1 MSVWY
6 IGVQVVHRVGVR
18 RGLFG
23 ALFLAALL
31 AGPLTFAVS
40 PAFEQGESLFL
51 LDRPLDAQPLL
62 ERAILD
68 EPANEAAYLYLGL
81 AYEQVQEHEKAVQ
94 VLQRGAALGGE
105 RQGQIYFNIG
115 NNLFADQ
122 SYLLASEMYAQ
133 ALSADPTIRGAY
145 LNRANSLLQS
155 QEFDAALGDY
165 VLYLRLEPGSTQRTQ
180 VEQIIALLRQRIT
193 LVADQQR
200 VEQDRQT
207 ALLNAVLSS
216 LDNAAQNTK
225 NLSAGSESIREEYD
239 QLDIAD

>member
-1 MSVWY
+1 MLLRAVAAIILAGRRHRIQRHRTRGGLRAGCGELMSVWY
-6 IGVQVVHRVGVR
+6 IGVQVVYRVGAR

-105 RQGQIYFNIG
+105 RQC
-115 NNLFADQ
+115 DH
-122 SYLLASEMYAQ
+122 
-133 ALSADPTIRGAY
+133 P
-145 LNRANSLLQS
+145 RA
-155 QEFDAALGDY
+155 ACA
-165 VLYLRLEPGSTQRTQ
+165 R
-180 VEQIIALLRQRIT
+180 
-193 LVADQQR
+193 
-200 VEQDRQT
+200 
-207 ALLNAVLSS
+207 
-216 LDNAAQNTK
+216 
-225 NLSAGSESIREEYD
+225 
-239 QLDIAD
+239 